1 MIYAPQYKCDECGKT
16 FVVEWRLKKHQIL
29 HQESASIKYCHY
41 FNNKKDCPY
50 DNIGCMFRHTESNEC
65 KFGGKC
71 RIKLC
76 QFQHNAVEE
85 TAEQIDNLKCE
96 MCHFETSLGQKL
108 NEHKESIHQYEKFDA
123 LEEWEKYEVNDYM
136 CDNIC
141 WQGDHKCFEKEEEND
156 LIGVDVKKIK
166 EDFRNCVYEERYKC
180 EMCNYQSKTMKQV
193 NTHF

>member
-1 MIYAPQYKCDECGKT
+1 
-16 FVVEWRLKKHQIL
+16 
-29 HQESASIKYCHY
+29 
-41 FNNKKDCPY
+41 
-50 DNIGCMFRHTESNEC
+50 MFRHTESKEC

-96 MCHFETSLGQKL
+96 MCDFETSIGQKL
-108 NEHKESIHQYEKFDA
+108 DEHKESIHQYEKFDA

-166 EDFRNCVYEERYKC
+166 DDFRNCVYEERYKC

-193 NTHF
+193 NTHFLDKHKTDYKVNCWECDKELKTISELRKHVGTFHYTLKSESEN